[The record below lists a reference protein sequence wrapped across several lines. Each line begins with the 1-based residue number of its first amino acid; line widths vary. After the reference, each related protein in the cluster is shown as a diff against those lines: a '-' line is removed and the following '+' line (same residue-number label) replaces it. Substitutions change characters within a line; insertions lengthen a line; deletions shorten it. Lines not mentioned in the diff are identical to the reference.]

1 MKKITDSTMEEIV
14 SYMDDEI
21 REELN
26 FKMAPCTNEEFLK
39 AYVERVPD
47 FSELLE
53 NEFSIDIEVID

>member
-1 MKKITDSTMEEIV
+1 MKKITDNTMEVIA
-14 SYMDDEI
+14 SYMNDEI

-26 FKMAPCTNEEFLK
+26 FKMTPCTNEEFLK

-53 NEFSIDIEVID
+53 NELSIDVEEV

>member
-1 MKKITDSTMEEIV
+1 MKEITNGTMEVIA

-26 FKMAPCTNEEFLK
+26 FKMSPCTNEEFLK

>member
-1 MKKITDSTMEEIV
+1 MKKITNSTMEVIA
-14 SYMDDEI
+14 SYMEDEI

-39 AYVERVPD
+39 AYVEIVPE

-53 NEFSIDIEVID
+53 NEFSIELEEA

>member
-1 MKKITDSTMEEIV
+1 MKKITDSTMEVIA

-21 REELN
+21 IEELN
-26 FKMAPCTNEEFLK
+26 FKMAPCTNEKFLK

-53 NEFSIDIEVID
+53 NEFSIDIEEV

>member
-1 MKKITDSTMEEIV
+1 MKKITNRTMEVIA

-26 FKMAPCTNEEFLK
+26 FKMTSCTNEKFLK

-47 FSELLE
+47 FSGLLE
-53 NEFSIDIEVID
+53 NEFSIDVEEV

>member
-1 MKKITDSTMEEIV
+1 MEVIA

-39 AYVERVPD
+39 AYVERVPE

-53 NEFSIDIEVID
+53 NEFSIDIEE

>member
-1 MKKITDSTMEEIV
+1 MKKITNSTMEVIA

-26 FKMAPCTNEEFLK
+26 FKMVPCTNEEFLK
-39 AYVERVPD
+39 AYVEMVPE

-53 NEFSIDIEVID
+53 NEFSIELEEA